1 MIDALLE
8 EGLEPDG
15 LGSKPGSTIPL
26 CDLGKFLNFTAIKQ
40 ILLKYPARRGARTCG
55 S

>member
-1 MIDALLE
+1 MIDVLLE

-26 CDLGKFLNFTAIKQ
+26 RDLGKFLNFTDIK
-40 ILLKYPARRGARTCG
+40 
-55 S
+55 